1 MYDRNFILLLFF
13 ENKNFDPQSICLE
26 KHTRNTV
33 TNIKKGIDRG
43 RKISR
48 RIATSFATL
57 RE

>member
-1 MYDRNFILLLFF
+1 MIEILYFF
-13 ENKNFDPQSICLE
+13 FFSKIKILIRRVYVLKNTLATLS
-26 KHTRNTV
+26 
-33 TNIKKGIDRG
+33 NIKKGIDRG